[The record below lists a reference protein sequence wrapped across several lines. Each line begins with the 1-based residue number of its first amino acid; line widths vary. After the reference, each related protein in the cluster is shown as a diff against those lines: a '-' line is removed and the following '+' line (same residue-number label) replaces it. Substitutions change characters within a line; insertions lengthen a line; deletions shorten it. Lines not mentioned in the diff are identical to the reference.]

1 VRSNGSVAASA
12 GAAMAIMEVEAAAT
26 MAHLL
31 LISAPELRA
40 EHLTGPIWTDT
51 GATRT
56 GAARRV
62 PAKEAQAPT
71 TGEAA
76 VTRPAMASLM
86 YLLVPGI

>member
-1 VRSNGSVAASA
+1 MFSISNLRLRNRPNPTKLTTPEFSSTAAC
-12 GAAMAIMEVEAAAT
+12 MK
-26 MAHLL
+26 
-31 LISAPELRA
+31 
-40 EHLTGPIWTDT
+40 EHTWTDT